1 MVVSVKEKMRGYEKK
16 DNKGRRKVGRKETE
30 KIEEERI
37 RV

>member
-30 KIEEERI
+30 KEGKKRKE
-37 RV
+37 